1 MGYDEKIFK
10 AKANIKAR
18 RLWLVFALL
27 LTANYGT
34 DTANGSYSISNYI
47 IFVILCWLP
56 FVCGDILL
64 KMKGKDNDRYRL
76 AFVVGYGIFYV
87 FLLCTTTSPIA
98 FTYILPIISLIV
110 IFKDEKFMI
119 YCAVANM
126 LSLIVSIA
134 FHIFVLGQ
142 NTALDQK
149 NYQLQVA
156 CLLLCYIGY
165 IMSVRHLNE
174 SDDALTNSIK
184 SDLNRVVT
192 TVEQV
197 KTASNTIMDG
207 ITVVRELASE
217 NKHGSDIV
225 VDGMNKL
232 TGNNGQLQTHTASS
246 QEMTTDISS
255 QVENVAAMINDMVS
269 LTNESGK
276 HAQVSSEDLESLVQT
291 AKTMSELS
299 TEVENILT
307 EFKNEF
313 EMVKNETGTIDDIS
327 NQTNLLALNA
337 SIEAARAGEAGKG
350 FAVVAEQIRTLSTE
364 TRNSS
369 GQISEALTRLDE
381 ISGKMTASIE
391 ETLRLIQLTLEKVT
405 KTGENVEKITKDSN
419 KLESHIREID
429 TAMQEVESSNQQL
442 VDNMEKVSDIV
453 ETMTS
458 CIRDSDV
465 VSRRMLSKYDESA
478 TNINNIE
485 SIIQAL
491 MHELGVGGFMG
502 LDDIRPGMKAKLILT
517 DVQSG
522 NEFHCEVK
530 AVDKN
535 CLKLASGD
543 LSIESSRPCIL
554 NVTVGNVMYC
564 WKKLTITHDL
574 VIPIETQPEILNRRK
589 YPRMDLSNNCT
600 IKLKGSDTTFKGK
613 LDNIS
618 ANGFAFLTKDPYF
631 LNNKGA
637 KITIL
642 IDNFALPEHSKLDGY
657 VIRCSNND
665 GTYIVGCQMPEDNY
679 YIQTYV
685 DEQLRM
691 KVNVKSCASP

>member
-18 RLWLVFALL
+18 RLWLVFAIL

-64 KMKGKDNDRYRL
+64 KRKGKDNDRYRL
-76 AFVVGYGIFYV
+76 ALVVGYGIFYV

-126 LSLIVSIA
+126 LSLIASIA

-184 SDLNRVVT
+184 SDLDRVVT

-217 NKHGSDIV
+217 NKHGSDLV
-225 VDGMNKL
+225 VDGMNEL
-232 TGNNGQLQTHTASS
+232 TGNNGQLQNHTASS
-246 QEMTTDISS
+246 QEMTTDISA

-276 HAQVSSEDLESLVQT
+276 HALVSSEDLESLAQT

-299 TEVENILT
+299 TEVENILS

-369 GQISEALTRLDE
+369 GQISDALTRLDE

-391 ETLRLIQLTLEKVT
+391 ETLSLIQLTLEKVT
-405 KTGENVEKITKDSN
+405 QTGENVEKITQDSN
-419 KLESHIREID
+419 KLGSHIREID

-458 CIRDSDV
+458 CINDSDA
-465 VSRRMLSKYDESA
+465 VSRKMLSKYDESA

-485 SIIQAL
+485 AVIQAL

-502 LDDIRPGMKAKLILT
+502 LDDIRPGMKAKVILT
-517 DVQSG
+517 DVKSG

-530 AVDKN
+530 AVDEN
-535 CLKLASGD
+535 ELKLASSG

-564 WKKLTITHDL
+564 WKKLTITRDL
-574 VIPIETQPEILNRRK
+574 VVHIETQPEILNRRK

-631 LNNKGA
+631 LDNKGA
-637 KITIL
+637 QITIS

-685 DEQLRM
+685 DEQLRAH
-691 KVNVKSCASP
+691 S

>member
-10 AKANIKAR
+10 TKANIKAR
-18 RLWLVFALL
+18 RLWLVFAIL

-64 KMKGKDNDRYRL
+64 KSKGKDNDRYRL
-76 AFVVGYGIFYV
+76 ALVVGYGIFYV

-126 LSLIVSIA
+126 LSLIASIA

-184 SDLNRVVT
+184 SDLDRVVT

-217 NKHGSDIV
+217 NKHGSDLV
-225 VDGMNKL
+225 VDGMNEL
-232 TGNNGQLQTHTASS
+232 TGNNGQLQNHTASS
-246 QEMTTDISS
+246 QEMTTDISA

-276 HAQVSSEDLESLVQT
+276 HALVSSEDLESLAQT

-299 TEVENILT
+299 TEVENILS

-369 GQISEALTRLDE
+369 GQISDALTRLDE

-391 ETLRLIQLTLEKVT
+391 ETLSLIQLTLEKVT
-405 KTGENVEKITKDSN
+405 QTGENVEKITQDSN
-419 KLESHIREID
+419 KLGSHIREID

-458 CIRDSDV
+458 CINDSDA
-465 VSRRMLSKYDESA
+465 VSRKMLSKYDESA

-485 SIIQAL
+485 AVIQAL

-502 LDDIRPGMKAKLILT
+502 LDDIRPGMKAKVILT
-517 DVQSG
+517 DVKSG

-530 AVDKN
+530 AVDEN
-535 CLKLASGD
+535 ELKLASSG

-564 WKKLTITHDL
+564 WKDLTITHDL

-637 KITIL
+637 HITIS

-691 KVNVKSCASP
+691 KP

>member
-10 AKANIKAR
+10 TKANIKAR

-64 KMKGKDNDRYRL
+64 KMKGKDNDRYRF

-126 LSLIVSIA
+126 LSLIASIA

-174 SDDALTNSIK
+174 SDNALTNSIK
-184 SDLNRVVT
+184 SDLDRVVT

-217 NKHGSDIV
+217 NKHGSDLV
-225 VDGMNKL
+225 VDGMNEL
-232 TGNNGQLQTHTASS
+232 TGNNGKLQNHTASS
-246 QEMTTDISS
+246 QEMTTDISA

-276 HAQVSSEDLESLVQT
+276 HALVSSEDLESLAQT

-299 TEVENILT
+299 TEVENILS

-369 GQISEALTRLDE
+369 GQISDALTRLDE
-381 ISGKMTASIE
+381 ISGKMTTSIE
-391 ETLRLIQLTLEKVT
+391 ETLSLIQLTLEKVT
-405 KTGENVEKITKDSN
+405 QTGENVEKITKDSN
-419 KLESHIREID
+419 KLGSHIREID

-458 CIRDSDV
+458 CINDSDA
-465 VSRRMLSKYDESA
+465 VSRKMLSKYDESA

-485 SIIQAL
+485 AVIQAL

-502 LDDIRPGMKAKLILT
+502 LDDIRPGMKAKVILT
-517 DVQSG
+517 DVKSG

-530 AVDKN
+530 AVDEN
-535 CLKLASGD
+535 ELKLASSG

-564 WKKLTITHDL
+564 WKKLTITRDL
-574 VIPIETQPEILNRRK
+574 VVHIETQPEILNRRK

-637 KITIL
+637 QITIS

-691 KVNVKSCASP
+691 KP

>member
-10 AKANIKAR
+10 TKANIKAR

-64 KMKGKDNDRYRL
+64 KSKGKDNDRYRF

-126 LSLIVSIA
+126 LSLIASIA

-174 SDDALTNSIK
+174 SDNALTNSIK
-184 SDLNRVVT
+184 SDLDRVVT

-217 NKHGSDIV
+217 NKHGSDLV
-225 VDGMNKL
+225 VDGMNEL
-232 TGNNGQLQTHTASS
+232 TGNNGKLQNHTASS
-246 QEMTTDISS
+246 QEMTTDISA

-276 HAQVSSEDLESLVQT
+276 HAQVSSEDLESLAQT

-299 TEVENILT
+299 TEVENILS

-369 GQISEALTRLDE
+369 GQISDALTRLDE
-381 ISGKMTASIE
+381 ISGKMTSSIE
-391 ETLRLIQLTLEKVT
+391 ETLSLIQLTLEKVT
-405 KTGENVEKITKDSN
+405 QTGENVEKITKDSN
-419 KLESHIREID
+419 KLGSHIREID

-458 CIRDSDV
+458 CINDSDA
-465 VSRRMLSKYDESA
+465 VSRKMLSKYDESA

-485 SIIQAL
+485 AVIQAL

-502 LDDIRPGMKAKLILT
+502 LDDIRPGMKAKVILT
-517 DVQSG
+517 DVKSD

-530 AVDKN
+530 AVDEN
-535 CLKLASGD
+535 ELKLASSG

-564 WKKLTITHDL
+564 WKKLTITRDL
-574 VIPIETQPEILNRRK
+574 VVHIETQPEILNRRK

-637 KITIL
+637 QITIS

-691 KVNVKSCASP
+691 KS

>member
-87 FLLCTTTSPIA
+87 YLLCTTTSPIA

-369 GQISEALTRLDE
+369 GQISDALTRLDE

-458 CIRDSDV
+458 CISDSDV

-600 IKLKGSDTTFKGK
+600 IRLKGSDTTFKGK

-691 KVNVKSCASP
+691 KS

>member
-10 AKANIKAR
+10 TKANIKAR

-76 AFVVGYGIFYV
+76 ALVVGYGIFYV

-126 LSLIVSIA
+126 LSLIASIA

-184 SDLNRVVT
+184 SDLDRVVT

-217 NKHGSDIV
+217 NKHGSDLV
-225 VDGMNKL
+225 VDGMNEL
-232 TGNNGQLQTHTASS
+232 TGNNGQLQNHTASS
-246 QEMTTDISS
+246 QEMTTDISA

-276 HAQVSSEDLESLVQT
+276 HALVSSEDLESLAQT

-299 TEVENILT
+299 TEVENILS

-369 GQISEALTRLDE
+369 GQISDALTRLDE
-381 ISGKMTASIE
+381 ISGKMTSSIE
-391 ETLRLIQLTLEKVT
+391 ETLSLIQLTLEKVT
-405 KTGENVEKITKDSN
+405 QTGENVEKITQDSN
-419 KLESHIREID
+419 KLGSHIREID

-458 CIRDSDV
+458 CINDSDA
-465 VSRRMLSKYDESA
+465 VSRKMLSKYDESA

-485 SIIQAL
+485 AVIQAL

-502 LDDIRPGMKAKLILT
+502 LDDIRPGMKAKVILT
-517 DVQSG
+517 DVKSG

-530 AVDKN
+530 AVDEN
-535 CLKLASGD
+535 ELKLASSG

-564 WKKLTITHDL
+564 WKKLTITRDL
-574 VIPIETQPEILNRRK
+574 VVHIETQPEILNRRK

-637 KITIL
+637 QITIS

-691 KVNVKSCASP
+691 KP

>member
-10 AKANIKAR
+10 TKANIKAR

-64 KMKGKDNDRYRL
+64 KSKGKDNDRYRF

-126 LSLIVSIA
+126 LSLIASIA

-174 SDDALTNSIK
+174 SDNALTNSIK
-184 SDLNRVVT
+184 SDLDRVVT

-217 NKHGSDIV
+217 NKHGSDLV
-225 VDGMNKL
+225 VDGMNEL
-232 TGNNGQLQTHTASS
+232 TGNNGQLQNHTASS
-246 QEMTTDISS
+246 QEMTTDISA

-276 HAQVSSEDLESLVQT
+276 HALVSSEDLESLAQT

-299 TEVENILT
+299 TEVENILS

-369 GQISEALTRLDE
+369 GQISDALTRLDE
-381 ISGKMTASIE
+381 ISGKMTSSIE
-391 ETLRLIQLTLEKVT
+391 ETLSLIQLTLEKVT
-405 KTGENVEKITKDSN
+405 QTGENVEKITQDSN
-419 KLESHIREID
+419 KLGSHIREID

-458 CIRDSDV
+458 CINDSDA
-465 VSRRMLSKYDESA
+465 VSRKMLSKYDESA

-485 SIIQAL
+485 AVIQAL

-502 LDDIRPGMKAKLILT
+502 LDDIRPGMKAKVILT
-517 DVQSG
+517 DVKSG

-530 AVDKN
+530 AVDEN
-535 CLKLASGD
+535 ELKLASSG

-564 WKKLTITHDL
+564 WKKLTITRDL
-574 VIPIETQPEILNRRK
+574 VVHIETQPEILNRRK

-631 LNNKGA
+631 LDNKGA
-637 KITIL
+637 QITIS

-691 KVNVKSCASP
+691 KP

>member
-18 RLWLVFALL
+18 RLWLVFAIL

-64 KMKGKDNDRYRL
+64 KSKGKDNDRYRL

-126 LSLIVSIA
+126 LSLIASIA

-174 SDDALTNSIK
+174 SDNALTNSIK
-184 SDLNRVVT
+184 SDLDRVVT

-217 NKHGSDIV
+217 NKHGSDLV
-225 VDGMNKL
+225 VDGMNEL
-232 TGNNGQLQTHTASS
+232 TGNNGQLQNHTASS
-246 QEMTTDISS
+246 QEMTTDISA

-276 HAQVSSEDLESLVQT
+276 HALVSSEDLESLAQT

-299 TEVENILT
+299 TEVENILS

-369 GQISEALTRLDE
+369 GQISDALTRLDE
-381 ISGKMTASIE
+381 ISGKMTSSIE
-391 ETLRLIQLTLEKVT
+391 ETLSLIQLTLEKVT
-405 KTGENVEKITKDSN
+405 QTGENVEKITQDSN
-419 KLESHIREID
+419 KLGSHIREID

-458 CIRDSDV
+458 CINDSDA
-465 VSRRMLSKYDESA
+465 VSRKMLSKYDESA

-485 SIIQAL
+485 AVIQAL

-502 LDDIRPGMKAKLILT
+502 LDDIRPGMKAKVILT
-517 DVQSG
+517 DVKSG

-530 AVDKN
+530 AVDEN
-535 CLKLASGD
+535 ELKLASSG

-564 WKKLTITHDL
+564 WKKLTITRDL
-574 VIPIETQPEILNRRK
+574 VVHIETQPEILNRRK

-631 LNNKGA
+631 LDNKGA
-637 KITIL
+637 QITIS

-691 KVNVKSCASP
+691 KP

>member
-64 KMKGKDNDRYRL
+64 KRKGKDNDRYRL
-76 AFVVGYGIFYV
+76 AFVIGYGIFYV

-126 LSLIVSIA
+126 LSLIASIV

-165 IMSVRHLNE
+165 IMSIRHLNE

-184 SDLNRVVT
+184 SDLDRVVT

-217 NKHGSDIV
+217 NKHGSDLV
-225 VDGMNKL
+225 VDGMNEL
-232 TGNNGQLQTHTASS
+232 TGNNGQLQNHTASS
-246 QEMTTDISS
+246 QEMTTDISA

-276 HAQVSSEDLESLVQT
+276 HAQVSSEDLESLAQT

-307 EFKNEF
+307 AFKNEF

-369 GQISEALTRLDE
+369 GQISDALTRLDE

-391 ETLRLIQLTLEKVT
+391 ETLSLIQLTLEKVT
-405 KTGENVEKITKDSN
+405 QTGENVKKITQDSN

-429 TAMQEVESSNQQL
+429 TAMQEVESSNLQL

-458 CIRDSDV
+458 CINDSDA
-465 VSRRMLSKYDESA
+465 VSRKMLSKYDESA

-485 SIIQAL
+485 AVIQAL

-502 LDDIRPGMKAKLILT
+502 LDDIRPGMKAKVILT
-517 DVQSG
+517 DVKSG

-530 AVDKN
+530 AVDEKD
-535 CLKLASGD
+535 LKLVSSG

-564 WKKLTITHDL
+564 WKKLTITRDL
-574 VIPIETQPEILNRRK
+574 VVHIETQPEILNRRK

-631 LNNKGA
+631 LDNKGA
-637 KITIL
+637 QITIS

-691 KVNVKSCASP
+691 KP

>member
-64 KMKGKDNDRYRL
+64 KMKGKDNDRYRF

-126 LSLIVSIA
+126 LSLIASIA

-184 SDLNRVVT
+184 SDLDRVVT

-217 NKHGSDIV
+217 NKHGSDLV
-225 VDGMNKL
+225 VDGMNEL
-232 TGNNGQLQTHTASS
+232 TGNNGQLQNHTASS
-246 QEMTTDISS
+246 QEMTTDISA

-276 HAQVSSEDLESLVQT
+276 HALVSSEDLESLAQT

-299 TEVENILT
+299 TEVENILS

-369 GQISEALTRLDE
+369 GQISDALTRLDE
-381 ISGKMTASIE
+381 ISGKMTSSIE
-391 ETLRLIQLTLEKVT
+391 ETLSLIQLTLEKVT
-405 KTGENVEKITKDSN
+405 QTGENVEKITQDSN
-419 KLESHIREID
+419 KLGSHIREID

-458 CIRDSDV
+458 CINDSDA
-465 VSRRMLSKYDESA
+465 VSRKMLSKYDESA

-485 SIIQAL
+485 AVIQAL

-502 LDDIRPGMKAKLILT
+502 LDDIRPGMKAKVILT
-517 DVQSG
+517 DVKSG

-530 AVDKN
+530 AVDEN
-535 CLKLASGD
+535 ELKLASSG

-564 WKKLTITHDL
+564 WKKLTITRDL
-574 VIPIETQPEILNRRK
+574 VVHIETQPEILNRRK

-631 LNNKGA
+631 LDNKGA
-637 KITIL
+637 QITIS

-691 KVNVKSCASP
+691 KP

>member
-18 RLWLVFALL
+18 RLWLVFAIL

-34 DTANGSYSISNYI
+34 DTVNGAYSVSNYI

-64 KMKGKDNDRYRL
+64 KKKGKDNDHYRL
-76 AFVVGYGIFYV
+76 AFVIGYGIFYV

-126 LSLIVSIA
+126 LSLIASIA

-142 NTALDQK
+142 NTAIDHK
-149 NYQLQVA
+149 NFQLQIA

-165 IMSVRHLNE
+165 IMSVRHLTE
-174 SDDALTNSIK
+174 SDAALTESIK

-197 KTASNTIMDG
+197 KTACNTIMDG

-217 NKHGSDIV
+217 NKHGSDV
-225 VDGMNKL
+225 VVEGMNKL
-232 TGNNGQLQTHTASS
+232 TGNNKQLQSHTASS

-269 LTNESGK
+269 LTTESGK
-276 HAQVSSEDLESLVQT
+276 HEKVSSEDLEGLAQT
-291 AKTMSELS
+291 VKTMSELS

-307 EFKNEF
+307 SFRDEF
-313 EMVKNETGTIDDIS
+313 EMVKNET
-327 NQTNLLALNA
+327 
-337 SIEAARAGEAGKG
+337 E
-350 FAVVAEQIRTLSTE
+350 
-364 TRNSS
+364 
-369 GQISEALTRLDE
+369 
-381 ISGKMTASIE
+381 KMTSSIE
-391 ETLRLIQLTLEKVT
+391 ETLRLIQLTLEKVMQ
-405 KTGENVEKITKDSN
+405 TGENVEKITKDSH
-419 KLESHIREID
+419 KLGSHIREID
-429 TAMQEVESSNQQL
+429 TAMQEVETSNQQL

-458 CIRDSDV
+458 CIDASDAI
-465 VSRRMLSKYDESA
+465 SRKMLSKYDESA

-485 SIIQAL
+485 TVIQSL

-502 LDDIRPGMKAKLILT
+502 LDDIRPGMKAKVILT
-517 DVQSG
+517 DVQTG

-530 AVDKN
+530 AVGEN
-535 CLKLASGD
+535 SLKLVSGG
-543 LSIESSRPCIL
+543 LSVDSSRPCNL
-554 NVTVGNVMYC
+554 YVTVGNVMYC
-564 WKKLTITHDL
+564 WKDLTITDEL
-574 VIPIETQPEILNRRK
+574 VITVNTQPEILNRRK

-600 IKLKGSDTTFKGK
+600 IKLKGTDTTFKGT

-618 ANGFAFLTKDPYF
+618 ANGFAFFTKDPYF
-631 LNNKGA
+631 VDHKGA
-637 KITIL
+637 KVTIS
-642 IDNFALPEHSKLDGY
+642 IEDFALADHSVLEGY
-657 VIRCSNND
+657 VIRCSNNE

-685 DEQLRM
+685 NEQLRAH
-691 KVNVKSCASP
+691 S

>member
-18 RLWLVFALL
+18 RLWLVFAIL

-64 KMKGKDNDRYRL
+64 KMKGKDNDRYRF

-126 LSLIVSIA
+126 LSLIASIA

-184 SDLNRVVT
+184 SDLDRVVT

-217 NKHGSDIV
+217 NKHGSDLV
-225 VDGMNKL
+225 VDGMNEL
-232 TGNNGQLQTHTASS
+232 TGNNGQLQNHTASS
-246 QEMTTDISS
+246 QEMTTDISA

-276 HAQVSSEDLESLVQT
+276 HALVSSEDLESLAQT

-299 TEVENILT
+299 TEVENILS

-369 GQISEALTRLDE
+369 GQISDALTRLDE

-391 ETLRLIQLTLEKVT
+391 ETLSLIQLTLEKVT
-405 KTGENVEKITKDSN
+405 QTGENVEKITQDSN
-419 KLESHIREID
+419 KLGSHIREID

-458 CIRDSDV
+458 CINDSDA
-465 VSRRMLSKYDESA
+465 VSRKMLSKYDESA

-485 SIIQAL
+485 AVIQAL

-502 LDDIRPGMKAKLILT
+502 LDDIRPGMKAKVILT
-517 DVQSG
+517 DVKSG

-530 AVDKN
+530 AVDEN
-535 CLKLASGD
+535 ELKLASSG

-564 WKKLTITHDL
+564 WKKLTITRDL
-574 VIPIETQPEILNRRK
+574 VVHIETQPEILNRRK

-631 LNNKGA
+631 LDNKGA
-637 KITIL
+637 QITIS

-691 KVNVKSCASP
+691 KP

>member
-64 KMKGKDNDRYRL
+64 KMKGKDNDRYRF

-126 LSLIVSIA
+126 LSLIASIA

-174 SDDALTNSIK
+174 SDNALTNSIK
-184 SDLNRVVT
+184 SDLDRVVT

-217 NKHGSDIV
+217 NKHGSDLV
-225 VDGMNKL
+225 VDGMNEL
-232 TGNNGQLQTHTASS
+232 TGNNGQLQNHTASS
-246 QEMTTDISS
+246 QEMTTDISA

-276 HAQVSSEDLESLVQT
+276 HALVSSEDLESLAQT

-299 TEVENILT
+299 TEVENILS

-369 GQISEALTRLDE
+369 GQISDALTRLDE

-391 ETLRLIQLTLEKVT
+391 ETLSLIQLTLEKVT
-405 KTGENVEKITKDSN
+405 QTGENVEKITQDSN
-419 KLESHIREID
+419 KLGSHIREID

-458 CIRDSDV
+458 CINDSDA
-465 VSRRMLSKYDESA
+465 VSRKMLSKYDESA

-485 SIIQAL
+485 AVIQAL

-502 LDDIRPGMKAKLILT
+502 LDDIRPGMKAKVILT
-517 DVQSG
+517 DVKSG

-530 AVDKN
+530 AVDEN
-535 CLKLASGD
+535 ELKLASSG

-564 WKKLTITHDL
+564 WKKLTITRDL
-574 VIPIETQPEILNRRK
+574 VVHIETQPEILNRRK

-637 KITIL
+637 QITIS

-691 KVNVKSCASP
+691 KP

>member
-18 RLWLVFALL
+18 RLWLVFAIL

-64 KMKGKDNDRYRL
+64 KSKGKDNDRYRL

-126 LSLIVSIA
+126 LSLIASIA

-174 SDDALTNSIK
+174 SDNALTNSIK
-184 SDLNRVVT
+184 SDLDRVVT

-217 NKHGSDIV
+217 NKHGSDLV
-225 VDGMNKL
+225 VDGMNEL
-232 TGNNGQLQTHTASS
+232 TGNNGQLQNHTASS
-246 QEMTTDISS
+246 QEMTTDISA
-255 QVENVAAMINDMVS
+255 QVENVAAIINDMVS

-276 HAQVSSEDLESLVQT
+276 HALVSSEDLESLAQT

-299 TEVENILT
+299 TEVENILS

-369 GQISEALTRLDE
+369 GQISDALTRLDE
-381 ISGKMTASIE
+381 ISGKMTSSIE
-391 ETLRLIQLTLEKVT
+391 ETLSLIQLTLEKVT
-405 KTGENVEKITKDSN
+405 QTGENVEKITQDSN
-419 KLESHIREID
+419 KLGSHIREID

-458 CIRDSDV
+458 CINDSDA
-465 VSRRMLSKYDESA
+465 VSRKMLSKYDESA

-485 SIIQAL
+485 AVIQAL

-502 LDDIRPGMKAKLILT
+502 LDDIRPGMKAKVILT
-517 DVQSG
+517 DVKSG

-530 AVDKN
+530 AVDEN
-535 CLKLASGD
+535 ELKLASSG

-564 WKKLTITHDL
+564 WKKLTITRDL
-574 VIPIETQPEILNRRK
+574 VVHIETQPEILNRRK

-637 KITIL
+637 QITIS

-691 KVNVKSCASP
+691 KP

>member
-18 RLWLVFALL
+18 RLWLVFAIL

-64 KMKGKDNDRYRL
+64 KSKGKDNDRYRF

-126 LSLIVSIA
+126 LSLIASIA

-174 SDDALTNSIK
+174 SDNALTNSIK
-184 SDLNRVVT
+184 SDLDRVVT

-217 NKHGSDIV
+217 NKHGSDLV
-225 VDGMNKL
+225 VDGMNEL
-232 TGNNGQLQTHTASS
+232 TGNNGQLQNHTASS
-246 QEMTTDISS
+246 QEMTTDISA

-276 HAQVSSEDLESLVQT
+276 HALVSSEDLESLAQT

-299 TEVENILT
+299 TEVENILS

-369 GQISEALTRLDE
+369 GQISDALTRLDE

-391 ETLRLIQLTLEKVT
+391 ETLSLIQLTLEKVT
-405 KTGENVEKITKDSN
+405 QTGENVEKITQDSN
-419 KLESHIREID
+419 KLGSHIREID

-458 CIRDSDV
+458 CINDSDA
-465 VSRRMLSKYDESA
+465 VSRKMLSKYDESA

-485 SIIQAL
+485 AVIQAL

-502 LDDIRPGMKAKLILT
+502 LDDIRPGMKAKVILT
-517 DVQSG
+517 DVKSG

-530 AVDKN
+530 AVDEN
-535 CLKLASGD
+535 ELKLASSG

-564 WKKLTITHDL
+564 WKKLTITRDL
-574 VIPIETQPEILNRRK
+574 VVHIETQPEILNRRK

-637 KITIL
+637 QITIS

-691 KVNVKSCASP
+691 KS

>member
-18 RLWLVFALL
+18 RLWLVFAIL

-64 KMKGKDNDRYRL
+64 KIKGKDNDRYRL

-126 LSLIVSIA
+126 LSLIASIA

-174 SDDALTNSIK
+174 SDNALTNSIK
-184 SDLNRVVT
+184 SDLDRVVT

-217 NKHGSDIV
+217 NKHGSDLV
-225 VDGMNKL
+225 VDGMNEL
-232 TGNNGQLQTHTASS
+232 TGNNGQLQNHTASS
-246 QEMTTDISS
+246 QEMTTDISA

-276 HAQVSSEDLESLVQT
+276 HALVSSEDLESLAQT

-299 TEVENILT
+299 TEVENILS

-369 GQISEALTRLDE
+369 GQISDALTRLDE
-381 ISGKMTASIE
+381 ISGKMTSSIE
-391 ETLRLIQLTLEKVT
+391 ETLSLIQLTLEKVT
-405 KTGENVEKITKDSN
+405 QTGENVEKITQDSN
-419 KLESHIREID
+419 KLGSHIREID

-458 CIRDSDV
+458 CINDSDA
-465 VSRRMLSKYDESA
+465 VSRKMLSKYDESA

-485 SIIQAL
+485 AVIQAL

-502 LDDIRPGMKAKLILT
+502 LDDIRPGMKAKVILT
-517 DVQSG
+517 DVKSG

-530 AVDKN
+530 AVDEN
-535 CLKLASGD
+535 ELKLASSG

-564 WKKLTITHDL
+564 WKKLTITRDL
-574 VIPIETQPEILNRRK
+574 VVHIETQPEILNRRK

-631 LNNKGA
+631 LDNKGA
-637 KITIL
+637 QITIS
-642 IDNFALPEHSKLDGY
+642 IDNFALPEHSKLDGH

-691 KVNVKSCASP
+691 KP

>member
-405 KTGENVEKITKDSN
+405 TTGENVEKITKDSN

-458 CIRDSDV
+458 CISDSDV

-535 CLKLASGD
+535 CLKLASGG

-600 IKLKGSDTTFKGK
+600 IRLKGSDTTFKGK

-618 ANGFAFLTKDPYF
+618 ANGFAFFTKDPYF

-637 KITIL
+637 QITIL

-691 KVNVKSCASP
+691 KS

>member
-18 RLWLVFALL
+18 RLWLVFAIL

-76 AFVVGYGIFYV
+76 ALVVGYGIFYV

-126 LSLIVSIA
+126 LSLIASIA

-174 SDDALTNSIK
+174 SDNALTNSIK
-184 SDLNRVVT
+184 SDLDRVVT

-217 NKHGSDIV
+217 NKHGSDLV
-225 VDGMNKL
+225 VDGMNEL
-232 TGNNGQLQTHTASS
+232 TGNNGQLQNHTASS
-246 QEMTTDISS
+246 QEMTTDISA

-276 HAQVSSEDLESLVQT
+276 HALVSSEDLESLAQT

-299 TEVENILT
+299 TEVENILS

-369 GQISEALTRLDE
+369 GQISDALTRLDE

-391 ETLRLIQLTLEKVT
+391 ETLSLIQLTLEKVT
-405 KTGENVEKITKDSN
+405 QTGENVEKITKDSN
-419 KLESHIREID
+419 KLGSHIREID

-458 CIRDSDV
+458 CINDSDA
-465 VSRRMLSKYDESA
+465 VSRKMLSKYDESA

-485 SIIQAL
+485 AVIQAL

-502 LDDIRPGMKAKLILT
+502 LDDIRPGMKAKVILT

-535 CLKLASGD
+535 ELKLASGT

-564 WKKLTITHDL
+564 WKDLTITHDL

-637 KITIL
+637 QITIS

-691 KVNVKSCASP
+691 KP

>member
-458 CIRDSDV
+458 CISDSDV

-600 IKLKGSDTTFKGK
+600 IRLKGSDTTFKGK

-637 KITIL
+637 QITIL

-691 KVNVKSCASP
+691 KS

>member
-64 KMKGKDNDRYRL
+64 KMKGKDNDRYRF

-126 LSLIVSIA
+126 LSLIASIA

-184 SDLNRVVT
+184 SDLDRVVT

-217 NKHGSDIV
+217 NKHGSDLV
-225 VDGMNKL
+225 VDGMNEL
-232 TGNNGQLQTHTASS
+232 TGNNGQLQNHTASS
-246 QEMTTDISS
+246 QEMTTDISA

-276 HAQVSSEDLESLVQT
+276 HALVSSEDLESLAQT

-299 TEVENILT
+299 TEVENILS

-369 GQISEALTRLDE
+369 GQISDALTRLDE
-381 ISGKMTASIE
+381 ISGKMTSSIE
-391 ETLRLIQLTLEKVT
+391 ETLSLIQLTLEKVT
-405 KTGENVEKITKDSN
+405 QTGENVEKITQDSN
-419 KLESHIREID
+419 KLGSHIREID

-458 CIRDSDV
+458 CINDSDA
-465 VSRRMLSKYDESA
+465 VSRKMLSKYDESA

-485 SIIQAL
+485 AVIQAL

-502 LDDIRPGMKAKLILT
+502 LDDIRPGMKAKVILT
-517 DVQSG
+517 DVKSG

-530 AVDKN
+530 AVDEN
-535 CLKLASGD
+535 ELKLASSG

-564 WKKLTITHDL
+564 WKKLTITRDL
-574 VIPIETQPEILNRRK
+574 VVHIETQPEILNRRK

-637 KITIL
+637 QITIS

-691 KVNVKSCASP
+691 KP

>member
-429 TAMQEVESSNQQL
+429 SAMQEVESSNQQL

-458 CIRDSDV
+458 CISDSDV

-691 KVNVKSCASP
+691 KS

>member
-10 AKANIKAR
+10 TKANIKAR

-64 KMKGKDNDRYRL
+64 KSKGKDNDRYRF

-126 LSLIVSIA
+126 LSLIASIA

-174 SDDALTNSIK
+174 SDNALTNSIK
-184 SDLNRVVT
+184 SDLDRVVT

-217 NKHGSDIV
+217 NKHGSDLV
-225 VDGMNKL
+225 VDGMNEL
-232 TGNNGQLQTHTASS
+232 TGNNGKLQNHTASS
-246 QEMTTDISS
+246 QEMTTDISA

-276 HAQVSSEDLESLVQT
+276 HAQVSSEDLESLAQT

-299 TEVENILT
+299 TEVENILS

-369 GQISEALTRLDE
+369 GQISDALTRLDE
-381 ISGKMTASIE
+381 ISGKMTSSIE
-391 ETLRLIQLTLEKVT
+391 ETLSLIQLTLEKVT
-405 KTGENVEKITKDSN
+405 QTGENVEKITKDSN
-419 KLESHIREID
+419 KLGSHIREID

-458 CIRDSDV
+458 CINDSDA
-465 VSRRMLSKYDESA
+465 VSRKMLSKYDESA

-485 SIIQAL
+485 AVIQAL

-502 LDDIRPGMKAKLILT
+502 LDDIRPGMKAKVILT

-535 CLKLASGD
+535 ELKLASGT

-564 WKKLTITHDL
+564 WKDLTITHDL

-637 KITIL
+637 QITIS

-691 KVNVKSCASP
+691 KS

>member
-27 LTANYGT
+27 LTANYCT

-458 CIRDSDV
+458 CISDSDV

-564 WKKLTITHDL
+564 WKKLTITDDL

-600 IKLKGSDTTFKGK
+600 IRLKGSDTTFKGK

-637 KITIL
+637 QITIL

-691 KVNVKSCASP
+691 KP

>member
-18 RLWLVFALL
+18 RLWLVFAIL

-64 KMKGKDNDRYRL
+64 KSKGKDNDRYRF

-126 LSLIVSIA
+126 LSLIASIA

-174 SDDALTNSIK
+174 SDNALTNSIK
-184 SDLNRVVT
+184 SDLDRVVT

-217 NKHGSDIV
+217 NKHGSDLV
-225 VDGMNKL
+225 VDGMNEL
-232 TGNNGQLQTHTASS
+232 TGNNGQLQNHTASS
-246 QEMTTDISS
+246 QEMTTDISA

-276 HAQVSSEDLESLVQT
+276 HALVSSEDLESLAQT

-299 TEVENILT
+299 TEVENILS

-369 GQISEALTRLDE
+369 GQISDALTRLDE

-391 ETLRLIQLTLEKVT
+391 ETLSLIQLTLEKVT
-405 KTGENVEKITKDSN
+405 QTGENVEKITQDSN
-419 KLESHIREID
+419 KLGSHIREID

-458 CIRDSDV
+458 CINDSDA
-465 VSRRMLSKYDESA
+465 VSRKMLSKYDESA

-485 SIIQAL
+485 AVIQAL

-502 LDDIRPGMKAKLILT
+502 LDDIRPGMKAKVILT
-517 DVQSG
+517 DVKSG

-530 AVDKN
+530 AVDEN
-535 CLKLASGD
+535 ELKLASSG

-564 WKKLTITHDL
+564 WKKLTITRDL
-574 VIPIETQPEILNRRK
+574 VVHIETQPEILNRRK

-600 IKLKGSDTTFKGK
+600 IKLKESDTTFKGK

-637 KITIL
+637 QITIS

-691 KVNVKSCASP
+691 KP

>member
-64 KMKGKDNDRYRL
+64 KMKGKDNDRYRF

-126 LSLIVSIA
+126 LSLIASIA

-184 SDLNRVVT
+184 SDLDRVVT

-217 NKHGSDIV
+217 NKHGSDLV
-225 VDGMNKL
+225 VDGMNEL
-232 TGNNGQLQTHTASS
+232 TGNNGQLQNHTASS
-246 QEMTTDISS
+246 QEMTTDISA

-276 HAQVSSEDLESLVQT
+276 HALVSSEDLESLAQT

-299 TEVENILT
+299 TEVENILS

-369 GQISEALTRLDE
+369 GQISDALTRLDE
-381 ISGKMTASIE
+381 ISGKMTTSIE
-391 ETLRLIQLTLEKVT
+391 ETLSLIQLTLEKVT
-405 KTGENVEKITKDSN
+405 QTGENVEKITQDSN
-419 KLESHIREID
+419 KLGSHIREID

-458 CIRDSDV
+458 CINDSDA
-465 VSRRMLSKYDESA
+465 VSRKMLSKYDESA

-485 SIIQAL
+485 AVIQAL

-502 LDDIRPGMKAKLILT
+502 LDDIRPGMKAKVILT
-517 DVQSG
+517 DVKSG

-530 AVDKN
+530 AVDEN
-535 CLKLASGD
+535 ELKLASSG

-564 WKKLTITHDL
+564 WKKLTITRDL
-574 VIPIETQPEILNRRK
+574 VVHIETQPEILNRRK

-637 KITIL
+637 QITIS

-691 KVNVKSCASP
+691 KP

>member
-34 DTANGSYSISNYI
+34 DTINGAYSVSNYI

-458 CIRDSDV
+458 CISDSDV

-535 CLKLASGD
+535 CLKLASGG

-600 IKLKGSDTTFKGK
+600 IRLKGSDTTFKGK

-637 KITIL
+637 QITIL

-691 KVNVKSCASP
+691 KP

>member
-18 RLWLVFALL
+18 RLWLVFAIL

-64 KMKGKDNDRYRL
+64 KSKGKDNDRYRL

-126 LSLIVSIA
+126 LSLIESIA
-134 FHIFVLGQ
+134 FHIFVLCQ

-174 SDDALTNSIK
+174 SDNALTNSIK
-184 SDLNRVVT
+184 SDLDRVVT

-217 NKHGSDIV
+217 NKHGSDLV
-225 VDGMNKL
+225 VDGMNEL
-232 TGNNGQLQTHTASS
+232 TGNNGQLQNHTASS
-246 QEMTTDISS
+246 QEMTTDISA

-276 HAQVSSEDLESLVQT
+276 HALVSSEDLESLAQT

-299 TEVENILT
+299 TEVENILS

-369 GQISEALTRLDE
+369 GQISDALTRLDE
-381 ISGKMTASIE
+381 ISGKMTSSIE
-391 ETLRLIQLTLEKVT
+391 ETLSLIQLTLEKVT
-405 KTGENVEKITKDSN
+405 QTGENVEKITQDSN
-419 KLESHIREID
+419 KLGSHIREID

-458 CIRDSDV
+458 CINDSDA
-465 VSRRMLSKYDESA
+465 VSRKMLSKYDESA

-485 SIIQAL
+485 AVIQAL

-502 LDDIRPGMKAKLILT
+502 LDDIRPGMKAKVILT
-517 DVQSG
+517 DVKSG

-530 AVDKN
+530 AVDEN
-535 CLKLASGD
+535 ELKLASSG

-564 WKKLTITHDL
+564 WKKLTITRDL
-574 VIPIETQPEILNRRK
+574 VVHIETQPEILNRRK

-637 KITIL
+637 QITIS

-691 KVNVKSCASP
+691 KP

>member
-34 DTANGSYSISNYI
+34 DTANGSYSISKYI

-64 KMKGKDNDRYRL
+64 KMKGNDNDRYRL

-458 CIRDSDV
+458 CISDSDV

-564 WKKLTITHDL
+564 WKKLTITDDL

-600 IKLKGSDTTFKGK
+600 IRLKGSDTTFKGK

-637 KITIL
+637 QITIL

-691 KVNVKSCASP
+691 KP